1 MAANIPKIKTI
12 DSSLSLL
19 REGFLFIPN
28 RCKKFNS
35 DIFQTRFLG
44 FKAICLHGQQ
54 AAQVFYDPEKFV
66 RKKAIP
72 KPIQKTLLGE
82 NGVQTLDD
90 AAHRHRKEMFMSL
103 MTPQS
108 IHQLN
113 ELVSQNWLSYLAK
126 WEKMNQVVLFTEVQ
140 EIFCRSACAWAGVP
154 LAEEEVKKRAQ
165 DFTAMVDAFGAVG
178 LRHWR
183 GRRARSRTEKWV
195 MQLIKK
201 VRNHRF
207 TIPEGTP
214 LAVIAWHKEPD
225 GQLLDLHMAAV
236 ELMNLLRP
244 IVAISWYV
252 VFSALALHQYPDCRP
267 KSGPD
272 EDAEM
277 ERFVQEVR
285 RFYPFGPF
293 TGARV
298 RSDFEWK
305 GYQFQKGTLVFLDI
319 YGTNHDARLWE
330 NPDTFWPGRFRNW
343 SGSPF
348 DFIPQGGG
356 EYLTG
361 HRCAGEWITIELTKI
376 ALQFLT
382 QGMAYEVPEQDL
394 GFSLSRMPTY
404 PRSKFIIRQV
414 TRTGNIKG
422 TVTGNTPQCPFHKG

>member
-1 MAANIPKIKTI
+1 MATKIPKVKTI

-44 FKAICLHGQQ
+44 FKAICLHGQE

-82 NGVQTLDD
+82 NGVQTLDG

-108 IHQLN
+108 IHQLK
-113 ELVSQNWLSYLAK
+113 ELVAQNWLNYLAK

-140 EIFCRSACAWAGVP
+140 EIFCRAACAWTGVP
-154 LAEEEVKKRAQ
+154 LAEEVKKRAQ

-195 MQLIKK
+195 MKLIKK
-201 VRNHRF
+201 VRDHQV
-207 TIPEGTP
+207 TVTESSP
-214 LAVIAWHKEPD
+214 LAVIAWHKD
-225 GQLLDLHMAAV
+225 ANGQLLDLHLAAV
-236 ELMNLLRP
+236 ELMNLVRP
-244 IVAISWYV
+244 IVAIAWYV
-252 VFSALALHQYPDCRP
+252 VFAAHALHFNPPVWP

-272 EDAEM
+272 QEAEL

-298 RSDFEWK
+298 RTTFEWN
-305 GYQFQKGTLVFLDI
+305 GYQFQPGTLVFLDI
-319 YGTNHDARLWE
+319 YGTNHDARYWE
-330 NPDTFWPGRFRNW
+330 NPDTFWPDRFRNW
-343 SGSPF
+343 NGSPF
-348 DFIPQGGG
+348 NFIPQGGG
-356 EYLTG
+356 DYLTG
-361 HRCAGEWITIELTKI
+361 HRCAGEWITIELTKT
-376 ALQFLT
+376 ALTFLT
-382 QGMAYEVPEQDL
+382 QGMTYQVPQQDL
-394 GFSLSRMPTY
+394 SFSLSRMPTY
-404 PRSKFIIRQV
+404 PKSKFIISQV
-414 TRTGNIKG
+414 TSTGNIKATASG
-422 TVTGNTPQCPFHKG
+422 TAPQCPFHKG